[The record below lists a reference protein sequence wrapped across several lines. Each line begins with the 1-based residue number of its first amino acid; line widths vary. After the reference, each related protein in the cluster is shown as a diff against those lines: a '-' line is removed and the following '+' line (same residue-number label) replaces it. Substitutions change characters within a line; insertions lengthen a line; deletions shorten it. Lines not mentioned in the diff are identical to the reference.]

1 MKLVLFNN
9 RKKRKMFLANL
20 WMMKYFS
27 IELVI
32 EKFIFFIVGINIIIF
47 NSMQTQIKNKELL
60 DRAIIIEKKYTIK
73 MLILR
78 IDLLIKQGF

>member
-1 MKLVLFNN
+1 
-9 RKKRKMFLANL
+9 
-20 WMMKYFS
+20 MMKYFS